1 MSDKV
6 KFLMTFRA
14 RLMLLLTGFLL
25 LTIVLVFALDNW
37 ARNRAEA
44 EVEKRSNQVR
54 EAFNTSF
61 GDFAQAVSLAIE
73 SFDQSSFLYDMVSPE
88 ELPPT
93 VQHMI
98 VAEEHGKVTDSTL
111 RELID
116 TPIPVPHRA
125 EDGAKVDDGDPV
137 EGEVQIHGESLKTY
151 NIPTRTSKGV
161 RWIVVVMKQG
171 AITNQIEAAQR
182 GLADKN
188 KELSDYRIAATTGL
202 LTLALAIVVVIGWRF
217 TRPIKELAGAA
228 RRVAAGDLDFQV
240 KADRPDEVGQ
250 LAATFN
256 EMITQLKSKHVL
268 EEKLNQAERSA
279 VIGRLTQAVAHEIRN
294 PLNVINLSIDHA
306 STRYAPEDEARR
318 KQFTRLL
325 SSIKDEIARLNRM
338 VSDVLN
344 FGRPARLAVETVD
357 LKSLVDETMSLV
369 RAQAEEQ
376 GVEVSYDKGPEV
388 ARVQGDPERLKS
400 CISNLAINALQAM
413 PGGGHLSA
421 RVEKNNGYVEVS
433 IADTGVGI
441 AEEALPKVFDAY
453 YSTKQTGFGLGLAVT
468 KKIIDEHQGS
478 IDVKSKVNGGTT
490 FTVRLPAGSE

>member
-14 RLMLLLTGFLL
+14 RLMLLLTSFLL
-25 LTIVLVFALDNW
+25 LTLIFVLVLDNW

-44 EVEKRSNQVR
+44 EVEARSRQVR

-61 GDFAQAVSLAIE
+61 GDFAQAVSLAVE
-73 SFDQSSFLYDMVSPE
+73 SFDQSAFLFDMVSREDMPS
-88 ELPPT
+88 T
-93 VQHMI
+93 VHHII
-98 VAEEHGKVTDSTL
+98 VADEHGLVTDSTL
-111 RELID
+111 RELVD
-116 TPIPVPHRA
+116 KTIPVPIRA
-125 EDGAKVDDGDPV
+125 AEGARVEDGDPV
-137 EGEVQIHGESLKTY
+137 EGEVEIQGRVKKTY

-161 RWIVVVMKQG
+161 RWIVIVMKQD
-171 AITNQIEAAQR
+171 AIINQIETAQR
-182 GLADKN
+182 ALADKN
-188 KELSDYRIAATTGL
+188 KQLSDYRIAATAGL
-202 LTLALAIVVVIGWRF
+202 LVLALAIVVVIGWRF

-250 LAATFN
+250 LATTFN
-256 EMITQLKSKHVL
+256 EMITQLKSKHEL

-344 FGRPARLAVETVD
+344 FGRPARMTVESVD
-357 LKSLVDETMSLV
+357 LNSLVGETMSLV
-369 RAQAEEQ
+369 RAQADDQ
-376 GVEVSYDKGPEV
+376 GVEVSYDKGSEF
-388 ARVQGDPERLKS
+388 ARVQGDPEHLKS

-421 RVEKNNGYVEVS
+421 RVEKNNGFIEVIIS
-433 IADTGVGI
+433 DTGVGI
-441 AEEALPKVFDAY
+441 PEEALPKVFDAY

-468 KKIIDEHQGS
+468 KKIIDEHHGS
-478 IDVKSKVNGGTT
+478 IDVKSKINGGTT
-490 FTVRLPAGSE
+490 FTLRLPAAN